1 MYIKKFGVKYAIL
14 DRNNTEVCRFN
25 RLADACI
32 VQRYL
37 SNQSLPEP
45 EEKRA
50 LQLLR
55 MFDENGGGRVDSRR
69 KEKEADGIP
78 AELAKAEQG

>member
-1 MYIKKFGVKYAIL
+1 MYIQKFGVKYAVL
-14 DRNNTEVCRFN
+14 DRKDNEVCRFK

-55 MFDENGGGRVDSRR
+55 MFDENGGGRDESGRT
-69 KEKEADGIP
+69 EKKADGIP